1 MAHGTTSDKSRRLSL
16 LALRELDCI
25 SARHPALPDPAALGE
40 EQAAWLS
47 GRMRGFHEGV
57 ARAGWRRLSFL
68 PESKAVRDGLA
79 RTAGCTQEELARHW
93 RRFYGLMD
101 GARRELEANIARLH
115 SQDRAV
121 RRFERLGSPQ
131 LGGELERK
139 ALAQSLQ
146 DALDPALPGGQRLP
160 FPDSA
165 AARELQGFLEPA
177 TDEERQLLDFARR
190 HGELGR
196 QIQGEML
203 SCLDQAYRDTEL
215 DGPSCPFAGEAAVI
229 RGLGDADSRGLLA
242 GMDGIRESLSRTQT
256 GGDNSCDFG
265 FYRRQLQSLPP
276 QGGMAGG
283 PGPARG
289 EQEVD
294 QHQLEILAR
303 NFRKDLKSSL
313 EERYLA
319 WQLAEIDRRR
329 RDYLAELYQKIRQFK
344 RLEELLSPFTRDFG
358 RLWDLSSGTFDDCGF
373 EVLREFADLLER
385 DQSLQELAELL
396 GRQAT
401 ETARYERELRDKIE
415 VRTEYHPKPAYRGQ
429 ISGLRLGGEIG
440 SVLPSE
446 LALYSNPATK
456 LYFAQKFAEKKLLSY
471 AYTRRQGYSREEHT
485 TEEVEVAIEEKKGPL
500 IICVDTS
507 GSMQGTPERVAKTI
521 TFALTKKCLAEERQ
535 CYLISF
541 STGIEVQDMSL
552 FRNKDGLSELVR
564 FLRKSFNGGTDVA
577 PALAHALELMGS
589 KEWRRADLLLVS
601 DFVMD
606 GLSPQQVD
614 SVRARQGEGTRFF
627 SLVVGDSGNGNA
639 ISCFDENWSYDPSA
653 RGAMARLVRQLGKI
667 QP

>member
-1 MAHGTTSDKSRRLSL
+1 MAHGTISDRSRRFSL
-16 LALRELDCI
+16 LALHELERI
-25 SARHPALPDPAALGE
+25 SARHPALPDPAAVGE

-47 GRMRGFHEGV
+47 ERMRSFHESV
-57 ARAGWRRLSFL
+57 VQTGWRRFSFL
-68 PESKAVRDGLA
+68 PESKAVRNSLA
-79 RTAGCTQEELARHW
+79 HSTAECTQEELAALW
-93 RRFYGLMD
+93 SRFYGLMG
-101 GARRELEANIARLH
+101 GARRELEANVARFH
-115 SQDRAV
+115 SQDKAV
-121 RRFERLGSPQ
+121 RQFERFGSPQ

-139 ALAQSLQ
+139 ALVQSLQ
-146 DALDPALPGGQRLP
+146 DALDPALPDGQRLP
-160 FPDSA
+160 FQDTPSG
-165 AARELQGFLEPA
+165 REVQKFLAPA
-177 TDEERQLLDFARR
+177 TEEERQLLEFARA

-203 SCLDQAYRDTEL
+203 SCLDSAYRDTEL
-215 DGPSCPFAGEAAVI
+215 DGPGCPFAGEAAVI
-229 RGLGDADSRGLLA
+229 RGLGDADPQGLLE

-265 FYRRQLQSLPP
+265 FYRRQLQS
-276 QGGMAGG
+276 MERNA
-283 PGPARG
+283 
-289 EQEVD
+289 D

-303 NFRKDLKSSL
+303 NLRKDLQGSL

-344 RLEELLSPFTRDFG
+344 KLEELLSPFTRDFG

-415 VRTEYHPKPAYRGQ
+415 IRTEYHPKPAYRGQ

-446 LALYSNPATK
+446 LALHSNPATR
-456 LYFAQKFAEKKLLSY
+456 LYFAQKFAERKLLSY
-471 AYTRRQGYSREEHT
+471 AYTRRQGYSQEERT
-485 TEEVEVAIEEKKGPL
+485 TEEVEVAVGEKKGPI

-507 GSMQGTPERVAKTI
+507 GSMQGVPERVAKTI
-521 TFALTKKCLAEERQ
+521 TFALTKKCLADERQ

-552 FRNKDGLSELVR
+552 LKRKDGLSELVR

-577 PALAHALELMGS
+577 PALAHALKLMDS

-614 SVRARQGEGTRFF
+614 SMRARQGEGTRFF
-627 SLVVGDSGNGNA
+627 SLVVGDSGNESA

-653 RGAMARLVRQLGKI
+653 RGAMARLVRQLGRVHS
-667 QP
+667 